1 MAVYSQV
8 ISASK
13 VTKMHKIISLTYLL
27 VGLFQAPKRGRFVA
41 NPEAEQKKIKD
52 LEERIKVR
60 EDALTI
66 PDLYS
71 NVRVLSRHA
80 LEVEQSL
87 HKGTVKERSL
97 NHLVQPK
104 KQGTVYMKMM

>member
-13 VTKMHKIISLTYLL
+13 VSKMHRIVRLTYLL

-52 LEERIKVR
+52 LEERVKVR

>member
-1 MAVYSQV
+1 MAVYSQA
-8 ISASK
+8 ISTSK
-13 VTKMHKIISLTYLL
+13 VTKMYKNSSLTYLL

-52 LEERIKVR
+52 LEERIKIR
-60 EDALTI
+60 EDALTV

-104 KQGTVYMKMM
+104 KQGTVYVMMM